1 MYEEEYDIGFR
12 VISYNKKME
21 KNFLKG
27 KAELCYKKYGFQKIL
42 DDFENT
48 KEINIITFNISAK
61 STKLLDNL
69 KALENKNIRIVTNIP
84 NRYEN
89 YYGNASERATTTIE
103 KYLKNL
109 EPSSFSSPVEIYFNF
124 HNHSKIYS
132 TDNYTY
138 IGSQNFSD
146 ESENNYEIG
155 MIIDNKGN
163 EENVGDYFIEEFIF
177 DNNET
182 IRFYGIEIENMKL
195 NFKNQIKKIEE
206 ILKSFDIEIESY
218 FTGHEFICEMKEK
231 FYKLSEVL
239 YKIQDIITEMQDDLE
254 KIKKE
259 RGLYGIEFIDNLKKS
274 FENLEVT
281 VSDLLYN
288 IGQNGSFYEIYYT
301 PEHDI
306 LENTYDA
313 DEEHLEE
320 AMERESVIAYNR
332 CDEIEEEYSDIINEF
347 LRSFRGDIL
356 SLDNLLKTV
365 EEMTSNIENIDNTK
379 KVKLV

>member
-1 MYEEEYDIGFR
+1 M
-12 VISYNKKME
+12 K

-27 KAELCYKKYGFQKIL
+27 KVELCYKKYGFQKIL

-69 KALENKNIRIVTNIP
+69 KVLENKNIRIVTNIP

-89 YYGNASERATTTIE
+89 YYGNASERAATIIE

-155 MIIDNKGN
+155 MIIDNKEN
-163 EENVGDYFIEEFIF
+163 KENVGDYFIEEFIF

-195 NFKNQIKKIEE
+195 SFKNQIKRIEE
-206 ILKSFDIEIESY
+206 ILKSFDIEIEVY

-231 FYKLSEVL
+231 FYELSEVL

-259 RGLYGIEFIDNLKKS
+259 RGLYDIEFIDNLKKS

-288 IGQNGSFYEIYYT
+288 IGQNGSFYEIYYN

-320 AMERESVIAYNR
+320 AMDRESVIAYNR

-347 LRSFRGDIL
+347 LRNFRGDIL

-379 KVKLV
+379 KLN

>member
-1 MYEEEYDIGFR
+1 MYEEYDIGFR

-69 KALENKNIRIVTNIP
+69 KMLENKIIRIVTNIP

-89 YYGNASERATTTIE
+89 YYGNASERAATTIE

-155 MIIDNKGN
+155 MIIDNKEN

-206 ILKSFDIEIESY
+206 ILQSFDIEIESY
-218 FTGHEFICEMKEK
+218 FTGHEFICEIKEK

-259 RGLYGIEFIDNLKKS
+259 RGLYDIEFIDNLKKS

-288 IGQNGSFYEIYYT
+288 IGQNGSFYEIYYN

-313 DEEHLEE
+313 DEEHLEK
-320 AMERESVIAYNR
+320 AIERESVIAYNR

-347 LRSFRGDIL
+347 LKSFRGDIL

-379 KVKLV
+379 N